1 MTPVPAAF
9 ARPPARSSFDLRP
22 YTPAEQDGCGPRI
35 VIHVHVSDQT
45 LIDQQGVVRTE
56 HGPIT
61 LDQFRHWLT
70 QADPTIT
77 VRPVLDPAATA
88 AVDAYEIPQR
98 LRQAMTVRH
107 PGSVWPFSP
116 ATTINTG
123 GRLDLDHTIPHTKTG
138 PPGQT
143 SLGNLGPLTRTEHR
157 AKTLGGWQARQ
168 PDLGTYLW
176 RSPDGLVALTTN
188 QGTLL
193 LGDRHWA
200 HQVWNTASDR
210 SEGRS

>member
-1 MTPVPAAF
+1 M
-9 ARPPARSSFDLRP
+9 
-22 YTPAEQDGCGPRI
+22 
-35 VIHVHVSDQT
+35 VIHVHVTDQT
-45 LIDQQGVVRTE
+45 LTEQHGVVRTE

-70 QADPTIT
+70 QADPVITI
-77 VRPVLDPAATA
+77 RPVLDPAATA

-116 ATTINTG
+116 ATTIRTG
-123 GRLDLDHTIPHTKTG
+123 GRLDLDHTIPHTNTG

-143 SLGNLGPLTRTEHR
+143 GMGNLGPLTRTEHR

-200 HQVWNTASDR
+200 HQVWTTA
-210 SEGRS
+210 EPGRPED

>member
-1 MTPVPAAF
+1 M
-9 ARPPARSSFDLRP
+9 
-22 YTPAEQDGCGPRI
+22 
-35 VIHVHVSDQT
+35 IHVHLTDQT
-45 LIDQQGVVRTE
+45 LVDQHGVVRTE
-56 HGPIT
+56 HGPVT
-61 LDQFRHWLT
+61 LDQFRQWLT

-77 VRPVLDPAATA
+77 IRPVLDPAATA

-116 ATTINTG
+116 ATTIRAG
-123 GRLDLDHTIPHTKTG
+123 GRLDLDHTIPHTKHG

-143 SLGNLGPLTRTEHR
+143 ALGNLGPVTRTEHR

-193 LGDRHWA
+193 LGDHYWA
-200 HQVWNTASDR
+200 HQVWDTAR
-210 SEGRS
+210 SAAPESE

>member
-1 MTPVPAAF
+1 
-9 ARPPARSSFDLRP
+9 
-22 YTPAEQDGCGPRI
+22 
-35 VIHVHVSDQT
+35 VIHVHLTDQT
-45 LIDQQGVVRTE
+45 LIDQHGVVRTE
-56 HGPIT
+56 HGPVT
-61 LDQFRHWLT
+61 LDQFRQWLT
-70 QADPTIT
+70 QADPRITI
-77 VRPVLDPAATA
+77 RPVLDPAATA

-116 ATTINTG
+116 ATTIQTG
-123 GRLDLDHTIPHTKTG
+123 GRLDLDHTLPHTTHG

-143 SLGNLGPLTRTEHR
+143 SMGNLGPLTRTEHR

-200 HQVWNTASDR
+200 HQVWTAAEPDAAPR
-210 SEGRS
+210 